1 MMTALMQNFLFLH
14 HGGRLRTTE
23 KGSGDAWV
31 LHPIRRADKQEEAY
45 EQIARFIGA
54 DPRAVDDRIYSM
66 TWRHNRTVWIATV
79 GEKLRGIETVVAGRG
94 RDKRE
99 REVPCHSDDTVLAIF
114 PGNPGLIA
122 HDNKSRMWNL
132 PILTGESWNIVR
144 FG

>member
-1 MMTALMQNFLFLH
+1 MPGFFIPSV
-14 HGGRLRTTE
+14 E
-23 KGSGDAWV
+23 
-31 LHPIRRADKQEEAY
+31 ADKQEEAY
-45 EQIARFIGA
+45 EQIASFIGA
-54 DPRAVDDRIYSM
+54 APRAVGDRIYSM
-66 TWRHNRTVWIATV
+66 TWRHNRTVWTATV

-99 REVPCHSDDTVLAIF
+99 RELPRHSDDTVLAIF

-122 HDNKSRMWNL
+122 HDNKSRRWNL